1 MARPKRVVKQNLE
14 NIIRQ
19 MPAEDA
25 AEVAA
30 ELAEATEQR
39 ATATAM
45 AIADRIPGTII
56 NGKKVP
62 WTEKA
67 LRERGH
73 VIVDFVSEETILL
86 SWQNLQYQCIAGAT
100 CHAWDVF
107 KQVYDSHRREMRA
120 STRHLTETGLVG
132 VIELGAGALPPRN
145 EE

>member
-1 MARPKRVVKQNLE
+1 MPRPKRIVRRQLDD
-14 NIIRQ
+14 IIRQ
-19 MPAEDA
+19 VPAEEAAEMAAEIADA
-25 AEVAA
+25 AEEKADRTAVA
-30 ELAEATEQR
+30 LAE
-39 ATATAM
+39 
-45 AIADRIPGTII
+45 RIPGTII

-73 VIVDFVSEETILL
+73 VVVDWVSEETVLL

-120 STRHLTETGLVG
+120 SVKHLTETGLVG